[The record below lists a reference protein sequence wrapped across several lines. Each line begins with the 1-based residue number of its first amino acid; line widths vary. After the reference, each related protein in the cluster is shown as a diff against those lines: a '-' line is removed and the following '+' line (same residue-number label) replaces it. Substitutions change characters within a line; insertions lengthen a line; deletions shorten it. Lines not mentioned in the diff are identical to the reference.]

1 MSNFQAYNRIIEI
14 VEHDSNLL
22 SVLNRFG
29 IRLGFGDIT
38 VQQACSNNDIDLDFF
53 LTIINVY
60 HNDNYFPEQKFIH
73 FKVKDILNYL
83 IETHKY
89 YKLFV
94 LPEIERL
101 FNVILANEQS
111 QRNIIKLLE
120 KIFLNFKT
128 DFNKHLEYEE
138 NTIFPLILEL
148 VNKVKGSEENA
159 QKIERLNFV
168 NIHSQLDDNILDIKN
183 LLIKYLPPVDDSN
196 NFNAFTIAIF
206 KFEKDLKDHAKIEDL
221 ILYPRMNI
229 YFNSSKTDPDEQ

>member
-1 MSNFQAYNRIIEI
+1 MSNFQANNKIIEI

-38 VQQACSNNDIDLDFF
+38 VQQACTNNNIDLDFF

-60 HNDNYFPEQKFIH
+60 HNDNYFPEQKFNH
-73 FKVKDILNYL
+73 FKVTDILNYL

-89 YKLFV
+89 YRLFV
-94 LPEIERL
+94 FPEIERL
-101 FNVILANEQS
+101 FNVLLTNEHS
-111 QRNIIKLLE
+111 QRNIIILLE
-120 KIFLNFKT
+120 KIFLNFKA

-148 VNKVKGSEENA
+148 DKGVKVSKNNL
-159 QKIERLNFV
+159 QKNEGFNFV
-168 NIHSQLDDNILDIKN
+168 NIHSQLDDNIFDIKN
-183 LLIKYLPPVDDSN
+183 LLIKYLPPIDDSN

-229 YFNSSKTDPDEQ
+229 YFNSSKNRT